1 MLEVWLVLLEIL
13 KRINDSQAADILIG
27 WRQLGFTFTAALV
40 YTLRSL
46 KRIDSHEKENDQ

>member
-1 MLEVWLVLLEIL
+1 MLFEIL
-13 KRINDSQAADILIG
+13 KRIGDSQAADIFVG

-46 KRIDSHEKENDQ
+46 KRIDAENEEEE